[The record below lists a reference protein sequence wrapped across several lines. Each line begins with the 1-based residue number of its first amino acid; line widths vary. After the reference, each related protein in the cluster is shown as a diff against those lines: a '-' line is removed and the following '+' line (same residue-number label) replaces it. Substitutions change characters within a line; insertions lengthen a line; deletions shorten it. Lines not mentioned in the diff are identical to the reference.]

1 MRSCNT
7 KLISRS
13 HSTSLSMSDFDDSVA
28 TPPSS
33 PNIIGGD
40 EHEIQDGGYNHNQ
53 AELFSKIGSKAEAIM
68 NLATSS
74 LEEIFNSQTK
84 KTNSSGQN
92 DRQLYKK
99 LEERCNGLEE
109 SFWAQKLEIERLKDI
124 VREWVSKE
132 KDEMSK
138 YAHSSTYLV
147 QNGVPLPDDEFDL
160 RSAEDSSPDS
170 SPCSKGHSIYPYET
184 YGANRIKPL
193 ESAVR
198 NTIVGYGDCCG
209 PGTRPGE
216 ISKRHD
222 GTTNKRPRTC

>member
-1 MRSCNT
+1 
-7 KLISRS
+7 
-13 HSTSLSMSDFDDSVA
+13 MSDSDGSVV

-40 EHEIQDGGYNHNQ
+40 EHEIQNDGYNHDQ
-53 AELFSKIGSKAEAIM
+53 AELLCKIGSKAEAIM
-68 NLATSS
+68 QLATSG
-74 LEEIFNSQTK
+74 FGQMYNSQTK
-84 KTNSSGQN
+84 RTNSKGL
-92 DRQLYKK
+92 LYKK
-99 LEERCNGLEE
+99 LEERCNELEE
-109 SFWAQKLEIERLKDI
+109 FYRAQKLEIEHLKDI

-209 PGTRPGE
+209 PGTRSGE
-216 ISKRHD
+216 ISERHD